1 MIYVLIGEDTPKE
14 NLTASTYFISA
25 DLNLTTLAKHVLNT
39 IMNDEDVQ
47 HLEFPRRF
55 NDNEVF
61 HVKFDTI
68 YKDTEEPVTIE
79 YIIYELGNAVDKR
92 KYKSLLTHTI

>member
-1 MIYVLIGEDTPKE
+1 MIYVLIGEDTHKE
-14 NLTASTYFISA
+14 NLTACTYFISA
-25 DLNLTTLAKHVLNT
+25 DLILTTLVKHVLNT
-39 IMNDEDVQ
+39 IMNDQDVQ

-68 YKDTEEPVTIE
+68 YAETKEPVTVE
-79 YIIYELGNAVDKR
+79 YIIYELGNAVDKN
-92 KYKSLLTHTI
+92 KYKSILTHTI